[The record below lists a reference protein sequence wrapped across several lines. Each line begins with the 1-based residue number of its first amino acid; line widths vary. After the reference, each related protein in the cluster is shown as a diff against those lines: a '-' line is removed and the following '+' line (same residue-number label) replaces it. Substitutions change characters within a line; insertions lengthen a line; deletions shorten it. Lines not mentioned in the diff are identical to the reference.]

1 MKFLRLLGTKVGRL
15 SFRARLGAFIA
26 LAAGL
31 TVALAAVASYF
42 VVRQQLYSQLD
53 SSLRSTFVPGQQIN
67 GTREGAILSRGGN
80 GFLQVISPDGGVLF
94 NSLQL
99 SVPGAVQMKPSTAQ
113 IGIANSTTGA
123 YRIDT
128 VHYNGQSYRVITET
142 ATMFNVDQPVAI
154 QIGRPLGEIDHT
166 LSTIGLILF
175 LATLGGMGLAV
186 GLAYVIG
193 RQTMRPVEKLTEA
206 AEYVAATQDLGSSIE
221 VSGDDEL
228 ARLAHSFNSML
239 QALAESR
246 RQQAQLISDAGHEL
260 RTPLTSLR
268 TNIEVLLRRP
278 DLPGADRAE
287 LVADVEAQLQ
297 ELTNLIGDLVEMA
310 RDEERQ
316 TESIEVRF
324 DSLVINAVER
334 AQRRSTGVTFKTT
347 VTPGSVRANPALLER
362 AVMNVLDNAVKWS
375 PPDST
380 VEVWLQRGAIWT
392 LDVHDHGPGIAPDD
406 LPHVFDRFYRAST
419 ARGLPGSGLGLAIVR
434 QVVASHGGRVSA
446 SVPAAGGTVIHI
458 ELPTVAEDEAE
469 PATGQEAI
477 PVPST

>member
-1 MKFLRLLGTKVGRL
+1 MSFLRLLRSKVGRL

-31 TVALAAVASYF
+31 TVALAVIASYF

-53 SSLRSTFVPGQQIN
+53 SSLKSAFVPGDTIN
-67 GTREGAILSRGGN
+67 PTREGAILSRSGN
-80 GFLQVISPDGGVLF
+80 GFIQEITPDGGVVF

-99 SVPGAVQMKPSTAQ
+99 SVPGAVQMKPSVAQ
-113 IGIANSTTGA
+113 VAIARSPNGA

-128 VHYNGQSYRVITET
+128 VSYDGQSYRVITET
-142 ATMFNVDQPVAI
+142 AQMFNGQAVAI

-278 DLPGADRAE
+278 DLLGDERAE

-316 TESIEVRF
+316 GEPIEVRF
-324 DSLVINAVER
+324 DSLVLSAVER
-334 AQRRSTGVTFKTT
+334 AQRRASGVTFNTT

-362 AVMNVLDNAVKWS
+362 AVMNVLDNAAKWS

-446 SVPAAGGTVIHI
+446 SVPSAGGTVIHI
-458 ELPTVAEDEAE
+458 ELPTVAEDEA
-469 PATGQEAI
+469 A
-477 PVPST
+477 

>member
-1 MKFLRLLGTKVGRL
+1 MNFLRLLGTKVGRL

-31 TVALAAVASYF
+31 TVAVAAVASYF
-42 VVRQQLYSQLD
+42 VVRQQLYSNLD
-53 SSLRSTFVPGQQIN
+53 SSLRSTFQPGDIIN
-67 GTREGAILSRGGN
+67 GAREGAILSRSGN
-80 GFLQVISPDGGVLF
+80 GFVQTISPDGGVLF

-99 SVPGAVQMKPSTAQ
+99 SVPGAGQMKPSAAQ
-113 IGIANSTTGA
+113 IAIARSANGD

-128 VHYNGQSYRVITET
+128 VSYNGQSYRVITET
-142 ATMFNVDQPVAI
+142 AQMFNGEEVAV
-154 QIGRPLGEIDHT
+154 QIGRPLGETDRT

-175 LATLGGMGLAV
+175 LATLGGMGVAV

-193 RQTMRPVEKLTEA
+193 RQTMRPVERLTEA

-221 VSGDDEL
+221 VSGQDEL

-278 DLPGADRAE
+278 DLPDADRIE

-297 ELTNLIGDLVEMA
+297 ELTTLIGDLVEMA

-316 TESIEVRF
+316 PEPIEVRF
-324 DSLVINAVER
+324 DSLVLSAVER
-334 AQRRSTGVTFKTT
+334 AQRRASGVTFKTT

-375 PPDST
+375 PADST

-392 LDVHDHGPGIAPDD
+392 LDVHDHGPGISPDD
-406 LPHVFDRFYRAST
+406 LPHVFDRFYRAPS

-446 SVPAAGGTVIHI
+446 SVPPGGGTVIHI

-469 PATGQEAI
+469 P
-477 PVPST
+477 PSLISA

>member
-1 MKFLRLLGTKVGRL
+1 MRFLRLLGTKVGRL

-31 TVALAAVASYF
+31 TVAVAAIASYF
-42 VVRQQLYSQLD
+42 VVSQQLYSQLD
-53 SSLRSTFVPGQQIN
+53 SSLRSTFVPGTPIN
-67 GTREGAILSRGGN
+67 SAREGAILGRSGN
-80 GFLQVISPDGGVLF
+80 GFLQIVFPDGGVCC

-99 SVPGAVQMKPSTAQ
+99 YGGALPMKPSAAQ
-113 IGIANSTTGA
+113 IGIASTQNGA

-128 VHYNGQSYRVITET
+128 VHYNGQSYRVITEP
-142 ATMFNVDQPVAI
+142 ATMPLNGQPVAV

-175 LATLGGMGLAV
+175 LATIGGMGLAV

-228 ARLAHSFNSML
+228 ARLARSFNSML
-239 QALAESR
+239 EALAASR

-268 TNIEVLLRRP
+268 TNIEVLMRRP
-278 DLPGADRAE
+278 DLPSADRSE
-287 LVADVEAQLQ
+287 LVADVQAQLQ
-297 ELTNLIGDLVEMA
+297 ELTNLIGDLVELA

-316 TESIEVRF
+316 TEPIEVRF
-324 DSLVINAVER
+324 DSLVLSAVER
-334 AQRRSTGVTFKTT
+334 AQRRASGVSFRTT
-347 VTPGSVRANPALLER
+347 VTPGAVRANPALLER
-362 AVMNVLDNAVKWS
+362 AVMNVLDNAAKWS

-380 VEVWLQRGAIWT
+380 VDVWLQRGAIWT
-392 LDVHDHGPGIAPDD
+392 LDVHDHGPGISPDD
-406 LPHVFDRFYRAST
+406 LPHVFDRFYRAPS

-446 SVPAAGGTVIHI
+446 SVPPAGGTVIHI
-458 ELPTVAEDEAE
+458 ELPTVAEDEVE
-469 PATGQEAI
+469 PSADHDAV
-477 PVPST
+477 PVVST